1 MTASATARKRLRLIV
16 QTVVSVALIAF
27 LVHLGRHEHLLAA
40 WAHIG
45 PGGLLL
51 AGGCFAVAAVLSARR
66 WQMFL
71 RYQSIREPLASL
83 TELYCIGLFCS
94 LFLPTAA
101 GGDAY
106 RVFEVSRRGWPVAR
120 VLLATLQ
127 ERLLGLG
134 ATMLV
139 GFVAALWFHAELP
152 GDLLA
157 SVLGL
162 FAAGVLAVT
171 CVLYLG
177 PLLGRARRVLST
189 TRLAQADVR
198 LRQWPPVSRLAGFLQ
213 PLREAPAL
221 SVAQVLRMLLLALAT
236 FAAAVAMYAVVCDS
250 LGVPFDWLEMCLIV
264 SVVGVVRMLPI
275 SLGGIGVGEAAF
287 VGMMGLF
294 GVAKEKAAPVALVLL
309 GVSTVMSLLGGGFAL
324 RRMLWGMRVTSHP
337 QDSVATE
344 VPTVFSFPANV
355 SERREVQRHAA

>member
-1 MTASATARKRLRLIV
+1 SATARKRLRLIV

-66 WQMFL
+66 WQLFL
-71 RYQSIREPLASL
+71 RYQSIREPLARL

-106 RVFEVSRRGWPVAR
+106 RVFEVSRRGWPTAR

-139 GFVAALWFHAELP
+139 GFAAALWFQALLP
-152 GDLLA
+152 GDLLLT
-157 SVLGL
+157 VLAL
-162 FAAGVLAVT
+162 FAAGVLGVT
-171 CVLYLG
+171 AVLYLG
-177 PLLGRARRVLST
+177 ALLNKARRRFATSLRPGLRGPEARVAAFLGPLCDAPILS
-189 TRLAQADVR
+189 
-198 LRQWPPVSRLAGFLQ
+198 LRQLPRV
-213 PLREAPAL
+213 
-221 SVAQVLRMLLLALAT
+221 LALALGT
-236 FAAAVAMYAVVCDS
+236 FAAAVAMYAGVCD
-250 LGVPFDWLEMCLIV
+250 
-264 SVVGVVRMLPI
+264 
-275 SLGGIGVGEAAF
+275 A
-287 VGMMGLF
+287 
-294 GVAKEKAAPVALVLL
+294 
-309 GVSTVMSLLGGGFAL
+309 
-324 RRMLWGMRVTSHP
+324 
-337 QDSVATE
+337 
-344 VPTVFSFPANV
+344 
-355 SERREVQRHAA
+355 